1 MLTLGS
7 KSKLSQKFKDP
18 DPNLCILIH
27 NTDLKFKLNKFSPY
41 TKQMKNSKVEKVSFR
56 QTQQEPTVSKNTV
69 RSPAVCTFCYV
80 LRMACLQMSPANKM
94 IEV

>member
-1 MLTLGS
+1 MYRDAERECTEEPTKEGYT
-7 KSKLSQKFKDP
+7 KYIYIPIK
-18 DPNLCILIH
+18 IA
-27 NTDLKFKLNKFSPY
+27 PY
-41 TKQMKNSKVEKVSFR
+41 PKQMKNSKVEKVSFR
-56 QTQQEPTVSKNTV
+56 QTQQEPTVSKNTE